1 MLLQVGCYIMLL
13 QVGCY
18 IMLLQVGC
26 YVHYVVTGWVL
37 HYVVTGPMLHYV
49 VTGSV
54 LHYVVTGLVLRYIP
68 TAIRGSYTLQ
78 FLVVSGGHMR
88 RQVIGETIPFRSPVI
103 TNFRAVMRP
112 LCTEGWSELTTGCRP
127 MMSESEILGGGIS
140 EITGNFCLGSDIGLG
155 SMST

>member
-1 MLLQVGCYIMLL
+1 MLLQVHCYITWLQVQSYIMLL
-13 QVGCY
+13 QVQCY
-18 IMLLQVGC
+18 IIMLC
-26 YVHYVVTGWVL
+26 YV
-37 HYVVTGPMLHYV
+37 
-49 VTGSV
+49 
-54 LHYVVTGLVLRYIP
+54 P

-78 FLVVSGGHMR
+78 FFVVSGGHMR

-112 LCTEGWSELTTGCRP
+112 FSTEGWSELTTGCLP

-140 EITGNFCLGSDIGLG
+140 EITGNFCLVSDIGLG

>member
-1 MLLQVGCYIMLL
+1 M
-13 QVGCY
+13 
-18 IMLLQVGC
+18 
-26 YVHYVVTGWVL
+26 L
-37 HYVVTGPMLHYV
+37 HYVVTISVFNYLVISSVLHYI

-54 LHYVVTGLVLRYIP
+54 LHYVDTGSVLHYVP

-78 FLVVSGGHMR
+78 FFVVSGGHMR

-112 LCTEGWSELTTGCRP
+112 FSTEGWSELTTGCLP

>member
-1 MLLQVGCYIMLL
+1 MLLQVHCYITWLQVQSYIMLL
-13 QVGCY
+13 QVQCY
-18 IMLLQVGC
+18 IIMLC
-26 YVHYVVTGWVL
+26 YV
-37 HYVVTGPMLHYV
+37 
-49 VTGSV
+49 
-54 LHYVVTGLVLRYIP
+54 P

-78 FLVVSGGHMR
+78 FFVVSGGHMR

-112 LCTEGWSELTTGCRP
+112 FSTEGWSELTTGCLP